1 MRIDYYPLVSRT
13 ASTLGGETPD
23 ARHSLFERLR
33 VILVNQLQ
41 SRQPPASRFE
51 IMRECAA
58 LEYAIRKAELEL
70 TTGSKG
76 LDSRQD
82 SSAGQRYGQRLRARF
97 AHAQGTIVGQLRS
110 FPLASIFETLHA
122 AIENFLLFVT
132 VVRARAALAAAMPGN
147 RTSGLNQGTGA
158 NYSQDKPITF
168 GEGQTNELT
177 EAARSSILRNLHGI
191 QLLDRLMLDAAR
203 SLAPDNVTQDA
214 RTVLNWLGIEKAE
227 VIRTEHYA
235 QFSCA
240 AHKYILEC
248 QDQSLRLAPAT
259 AHTPSTLNDDIRS
272 VLNRLLEREQTE
284 KIIDEALTWFSN
296 LWIGVFVVLNVVVVI
311 GLLAAAPTLR
321 SGVAKLVDIYSPL
334 NVSTWISLI
343 LALTPALL
351 SIAWK
356 NRRLKR
362 RTAAPKMIVGANVT
376 IAARDARD
384 VAAPLVVRAPAQAVN
399 YRDQSSARGSQS

>member
-58 LEYAIRKAELEL
+58 LEYAIRKVQLEL

-82 SSAGQRYGQRLRARF
+82 SSAGQRYGQRLRAGF

-147 RTSGLNQGTGA
+147 RTSGLNQDTGA

-177 EAARSSILRNLHGI
+177 EAARSSILTNLHGI
-191 QLLDRLMLDAAR
+191 QLLDRLMLDAAQ

-321 SGVAKLVDIYSPL
+321 SGVAKLADIYSPL

-384 VAAPLVVRAPAQAVN
+384 VAAPLVA
-399 YRDQSSARGSQS
+399 